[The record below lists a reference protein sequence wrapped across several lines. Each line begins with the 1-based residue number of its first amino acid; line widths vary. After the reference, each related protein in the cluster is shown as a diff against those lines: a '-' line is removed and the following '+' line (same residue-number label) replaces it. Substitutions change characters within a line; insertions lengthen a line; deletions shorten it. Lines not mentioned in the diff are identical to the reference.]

1 MELTTTRLQQ
11 LLADAKRQREEAQ
24 SAAIHWD
31 GRCVA
36 IEALIDLQRQ
46 PEPPPPA
53 PTPTP

>member
-1 MELTTTRLQQ
+1 MELTTTRLKQ
-11 LLADAKRQREEAQ
+11 LLADAERQRDEAQ
-24 SAAIHWD
+24 NAAIHWD

-36 IEALIDLQRQ
+36 LRGLIDLQQQ